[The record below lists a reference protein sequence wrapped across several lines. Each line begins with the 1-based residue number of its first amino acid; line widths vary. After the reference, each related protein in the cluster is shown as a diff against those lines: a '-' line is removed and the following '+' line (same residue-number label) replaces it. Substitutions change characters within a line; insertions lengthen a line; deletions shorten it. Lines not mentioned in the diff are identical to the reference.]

1 MNLRLYNSLTKSE
14 DILAPLKDNTVRIY
28 SCGPTVYNYAHIGN
42 MRAFLFPDLLQRVL
56 KTVGGHNVDWV
67 MNITDIDDKTIHDS
81 AKESK
86 AWREEMGAQ
95 SEEPRENLKKLT
107 TFYTDEFLKDLNAVG
122 IIRKDFKNIPLAT
135 DYIPQMQELITRIF
149 EKEIAYISDGSVYF
163 NVDKWRKIDTYGRL
177 FKIDFENFREGVRI
191 DADEYE
197 RGDVRDFVLWKARK
211 EGEPFWDF
219 TIDGQNLPGRP
230 GWHIECSAMARELL
244 GLPFDI
250 HTGGVDLRFP
260 HHEDE
265 IAQSKAGYGV
275 DVAQFWCHN
284 EFLEVEGE
292 KMSKSKGNFFTLRDL
307 IEKNIDPIDIR
318 FAMMSAHY
326 GSVYNFTFAGIEA
339 ARKAKVRIQEYIY
352 ALHEISEESFKNTDV
367 NALRE
372 KVFKNLADDL
382 HTPKALEEV
391 FIFMNANLAIDFS
404 ADSKKELLEF
414 FKELND
420 IFAVWEI
427 TPRSVI
433 KVEIPDI
440 VLKLAD
446 ERWLAKKERR
456 FADSDRLRD
465 EVLKAGFVI
474 KDTKDSFKIE
484 KA

>member
-1 MNLRLYNSLTKSE
+1 
-14 DILAPLKDNTVRIY
+14 
-28 SCGPTVYNYAHIGN
+28 
-42 MRAFLFPDLLQRVL
+42 
-56 KTVGGHNVDWV
+56 

-81 AKESK
+81 AKGST

-95 SEEPRENLKKLT
+95 TNDPRVNLKNLT
-107 TFYTDEFLKDLNAVG
+107 LYYTDEFLKDLNAVG
-122 IIRKDFKNIPLAT
+122 IIRNDFKNIPLAT
-135 DYIPQMQELITRIF
+135 DYIVQMQELITRIF
-149 EKEIAYISDGSVYF
+149 EKDIAYISGGSVYF
-163 NVDKWRKIDTYGRL
+163 NVGKWRHIDTYGKL

-197 RGDVRDFVLWKARK
+197 RDSVQDFVLWKARK

-219 TIDGQNLPGRP
+219 KIAGQNLPGRP
-230 GWHIECSAMARELL
+230 GWHIECSAMSRELL
-244 GLPFDI
+244 QLPFDI

-275 DVAQFWCHN
+275 DMANFWCHN

-307 IEKNIDPIDIR
+307 IEKGIDPIDIR

-339 ARKAKVRIQEYIY
+339 ARKAKLRIQEYIY
-352 ALHEISEESFKNTDV
+352 ALHESAENSFKNADANV
-367 NALRE
+367 LRE
-372 KVFKNLADDL
+372 KVFKTLADDL

-391 FIFMNANLAIDFS
+391 FVFINANPATNFS
-404 ADSKKELLEF
+404 AESRQELLEF
-414 FKELND
+414 FKELNE

-427 TPRSVI
+427 APRSETKI
-433 KVEIPDI
+433 DIPDEI
-440 VLKLAD
+440 QKLAD
-446 ERWLAKKERR
+446 ERWQAKKERR
-456 FADSDRLRD
+456 WADSDRLRD

-474 KDTKDSFKIE
+474 KDTKDSYSIE
-484 KA
+484 KP

>member
-1 MNLRLYNSLTKSE
+1 MNIRLYNSLSKTTE
-14 DILAPLKDNTVRIY
+14 EITPLKDNTIRMY
-28 SCGPTVYNYAHIGN
+28 SCGPTVYNFAHIGN

-56 KTVGGHNVDWV
+56 KTVGGHAVEWV
-67 MNITDIDDKTIHDS
+67 MNITDIDDKTIRDS
-81 AKESK
+81 AEGSP
-86 AWREEMGAQ
+86 AWLEEMGAQ
-95 SEEPRENLKKLT
+95 TDDPRQNLKKLT
-107 TFYTDEFLKDLNAVG
+107 LHYTDEFLKDLKSVG
-122 IIRKDFKNIPLAT
+122 ILRKDFKNIPLAT

-163 NVDKWRKIDTYGRL
+163 NVDKWRKIDTYGVL

-219 TIDGQNLPGRP
+219 KIGGQNLPGRP

-265 IAQSKAGYGV
+265 IAQSRAGYGV

-307 IEKNIDPIDIR
+307 IAKGIDPIDIR

-339 ARKAKVRIQEYIY
+339 ARKAKLRIQEYIY
-352 ALHEISEESFKNTDV
+352 ALHETPAEITESVDV
-367 NALRE
+367 PALRE
-372 KVFKNLADDL
+372 RVFKNLADDL
-382 HTPKALEEV
+382 HTPKALEELFS
-391 FIFMNANLAIDFS
+391 FINAHPAAKVGGHS
-404 ADSKKELLEF
+404 RAELLQF
-414 FKELND
+414 LKELND

-427 TPRSVI
+427 APRPDI
-433 KVEIPDI
+433 KVVIPDEI
-440 VLKLAD
+440 LKLAD

-456 FADSDRLRD
+456 WADSDKLRD

-474 KDTKDSFKIE
+474 KDTKDSFTIE